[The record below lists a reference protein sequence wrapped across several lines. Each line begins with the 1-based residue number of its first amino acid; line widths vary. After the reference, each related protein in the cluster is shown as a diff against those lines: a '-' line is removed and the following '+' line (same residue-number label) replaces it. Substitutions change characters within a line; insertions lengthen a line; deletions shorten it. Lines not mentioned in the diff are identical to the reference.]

1 MAGERSGHL
10 LLAPA
15 PALSVVLPPG
25 RGSHPA
31 GKAPPEE
38 PGALSSILPPCA
50 LSSRLATGILLHRGR
65 GEAARGARFSCQSLG
80 STGSCWDLLG
90 AAGSCSSLPTM
101 AALPRLL
108 WVSSAV
114 LVVWGRCSFPCH
126 PRVRL
131 RILCFF
137 PGGCSLPVPLFPAG
151 FL

>member
-1 MAGERSGHL
+1 MAGGRSGHL

-65 GEAARGARFSCQSLG
+65 GGERSPVFLPEPGIYWELLG
-80 STGSCWDLLG
+80 STGSCWELLLAPDNG
-90 AAGSCSSLPTM
+90 CAAS
-101 AALPRLL
+101 AA
-108 WVSSAV
+108 VGV
-114 LVVWGRCSFPCH
+114 LGRA
-126 PRVRL
+126 
-131 RILCFF
+131 
-137 PGGCSLPVPLFPAG
+137 GGLG
-151 FL
+151 